1 MKRIISLLVLLACIS
16 SCHKDKTADLPKSKG
31 VYIINEGN
39 FGFGNADV
47 SFYNPETKTVT
58 NDLFKT
64 VNGYSLGDVAQSMY
78 VKDSVAFIVV
88 NNSAKIEMVKIPSF
102 QKIRTITISGSSPRH
117 ILPVDDSIAYV
128 TELYSNK
135 IHVINYQ
142 TGNLKA
148 DISVPQ
154 YTEHLVRIDEY
165 VFAEGKKIYSNPTS
179 KGAIYRIRIADNTFD
194 DKKEFASDAGGIVQ
208 DKNKNI
214 WIALDEDSTTST
226 KASLVCLDKNLNTV
240 AQLSMNSLGFH
251 PNHLCTD
258 GNRETLFFLAS
269 KSIYSASIATLQSTI
284 LFTLTASNVYSMDVD
299 PANGDFYLSDAL
311 DYVQSSHIYRHNKTG
326 TLIHSFTAGV
336 ISGNFAF
343 THE

>member
-1 MKRIISLLVLLACIS
+1 MSKIIPLILLIALIS
-16 SCHKDKTADLPKSKG
+16 SCHKDKTSDLPKSKG

-47 SFYNPETKTVT
+47 SFYNPETKAVT

-64 VNGYSLGDVAQSMY
+64 ANGYSLGDVAQSMY
-78 VKDSVAFIVV
+78 IKDSVAFIVV

-102 QKIRTITISGSSPRH
+102 QKIRTITISGSSPRY
-117 ILPVDDSIAYV
+117 ILPVDDSMAYV

-135 IHVINYQ
+135 IHVINYL
-142 TGNLKA
+142 TGNLKT

-154 YTEHLVRIDEY
+154 YTEHLVRVDEY
-165 VFAEGKKIYSNPTS
+165 VFAEGKKIYSSPSS
-179 KGAIYRIRIADNTFD
+179 KGAVYRIRIADNTFVD
-194 DKKEFASDAGGIVQ
+194 RKEFAGDAGGIVQ

-226 KASLVCLDKNLNTV
+226 KASLVCLDKDLNTL
-240 AQLSMNSLGFH
+240 AQYSMNSFGFH
-251 PNHLCTD
+251 PNHLCMD
-258 GNRETLFFLAS
+258 GNGETLFFLAG
-269 KSIYSASIATLQSTI
+269 KNIYTTSISNLQPTI
-284 LFTLTASNVYSMDVD
+284 LFTSNASNVYSIDVD
-299 PANGDFYLSDAL
+299 PVSGDIYLSDAL
-311 DYVQSSHIYRHNKTG
+311 DYVQSSHIYRHDKTG

>member
-1 MKRIISLLVLLACIS
+1 MNRIILLLILLACIS

-88 NNSAKIEMVKIPSF
+88 NNSSKIEMVKIPSF
-102 QKIRTITISGSSPRH
+102 QKIRTITISGSSPRY
-117 ILPVDDSIAYV
+117 ILPVDDSMAYV

-135 IHVINYQ
+135 IHVINYL
-142 TGNLKA
+142 TGNLKT

-154 YTEHLVRIDEY
+154 YTEHLVRVDEY
-165 VFAEGKKIYSNPTS
+165 VFAEGKKFYSNPSS
-179 KGAIYRIRIADNTFD
+179 KGAVYRMRIADNTFV
-194 DKKEFASDAGGIVQ
+194 DKKEFAGDAGGIVQ

-214 WIALDEDSTTST
+214 WIALDEDSATNT

-240 AQLSMNSLGFH
+240 AQYSMSGFGFH
-251 PNHLCTD
+251 LNHLCVD
-258 GNRETLFFLAS
+258 GNGETLFFLTG
-269 KSIYSASIATLQSTI
+269 KNIYCTSISNLQPTI
-284 LFTLTASNVYSMDVD
+284 LFTSTASNVYSMDVD
-299 PANGDFYLSDAL
+299 PVIGDFYLSDAL
-311 DYVQSSHIYRHNKTG
+311 DYVQSSHIYRNDKTG

>member
-1 MKRIISLLVLLACIS
+1 MNRIIPLLIFLVSIS
-16 SCHKDKTADLPKSKG
+16 SCHKEKTPDLPKSKG

-47 SFYNPETKTVT
+47 SFYNPETKTTT

-78 VKDSVAFIVV
+78 VKDSILFIVV

-102 QKIRTITISGSSPRH
+102 QKIKTITISGSSPRY

-142 TGNLKA
+142 TGNLKTE
-148 DISVPQ
+148 ISVPQ
-154 YTEHLVRIDEY
+154 YTEHLVRVDEY
-165 VFAEGKKIYSNPTS
+165 VFAEGKKIYSNPSS
-179 KGAIYRIRIADNTFD
+179 KGAVYRIRIADNTFV
-194 DKKEFASDAGGIVQ
+194 DKKEFAGDASGIVQ

-214 WIALDEDSTTST
+214 WMALDEDSATST
-226 KASLVCLDKNLNTV
+226 KASVVCLGKNLNTV
-240 AQLSMNSLGFH
+240 AQYTMSGFGFH
-251 PNHLCTD
+251 PQHLHID
-258 GNRETLFFLAS
+258 GNGETLFFLEGKNVYS
-269 KSIYSASIATLQSTI
+269 TSISNLQPTI
-284 LFTLTASNVYSMDVD
+284 LFTSSASNVYSIDVD
-299 PANGDFYLSDAL
+299 PAYGDIYLTDAL
-311 DYVQSSHIYRHNKTG
+311 DYVQSSHIYRHDKTG
-326 TLIHSFTAGV
+326 ALIHSFTAGV

>member
-1 MKRIISLLVLLACIS
+1 MNRIIPLLILFACLS
-16 SCHKDKTADLPKSKG
+16 SCHKDKTLDLPKSKG
-31 VYIINEGN
+31 VYIVNEGN

-64 VNGYSLGDVAQSMY
+64 VNGYSIGDVAQSMY
-78 VKDSVAFIVV
+78 IKDSVAFIVV

-102 QKIRTITISGSSPRH
+102 QKIRTIAISGSSPRF
-117 ILPVDDSIAYV
+117 ILPLNDSIAYV

-154 YTEHLVRIDEY
+154 YTEHLIRVDEY
-165 VFAEGKKIYSNPTS
+165 VFAEGKKIYSNASS
-179 KGAIYRIRIADNTFD
+179 KGAVYRIRIADNTFV
-194 DKKEFASDAGGIVQ
+194 DKKEFAGDAGGIVQ

-214 WIALDEDSTTST
+214 WIAFDEDTATST

-240 AQLSMNSLGFH
+240 AQYSMSSLGLH
-251 PNHLCTD
+251 PNHLCMD
-258 GNRETLFFLAS
+258 GNGEALFFLEG
-269 KSIYSASIATLQSTI
+269 KSIYSSSISNLQPTI
-284 LFTLTASNVYSMDVD
+284 LFTSTASNVYSMDVD
-299 PANGDFYLSDAL
+299 RVSNDIYLSDAL
-311 DYVQSSHIYRHNKTG
+311 DYVQSSHIYRHDKTG

-336 ISGNFAF
+336 VSGNFSF